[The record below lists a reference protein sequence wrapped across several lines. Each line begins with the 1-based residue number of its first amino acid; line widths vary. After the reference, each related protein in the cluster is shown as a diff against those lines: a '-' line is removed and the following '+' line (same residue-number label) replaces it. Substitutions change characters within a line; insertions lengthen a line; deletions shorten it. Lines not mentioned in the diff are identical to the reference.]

1 MKCRFRFCF
10 GVSCVGWAVIDV
22 TDPEAP
28 RVLDMGVRIFPDDR
42 EGKTDMGNFSIIF
55 IFDYVVDC

>member
-1 MKCRFRFCF
+1 
-10 GVSCVGWAVIDV
+10 V

-42 EGKTDMGNFSIIF
+42 EGKTDIGNFNIIF
-55 IFDYVVDC
+55 IFDYVVDY